1 MMQKIITSTGHA
13 LRGFRHAYQSDR
25 SFRYEVWGAL
35 DFAIIA
41 AILWPLSALEII
53 LLALAYGLILITE
66 LINTSL
72 EQMLERVHPEEHE
85 PIGKSKDIA
94 ASAVLM
100 SFVVAG
106 IIVTFL
112 LLARF
117 DIIALV

>member
-13 LRGFRHAYQSDR
+13 LRGFRHAYRSDR
-25 SFRYEVWGAL
+25 SFRYEVWGVV

-53 LLALAYGLILITE
+53 LLAIAYGLILITE

-72 EQMLERVHPEEHE
+72 EQMLERVHPEQHE
-85 PIGKSKDIA
+85 IIGKSKDIA
-94 ASAVLM
+94 AAAVLM